1 MKSQCLFPSC
11 FQLWS
16 VRWKEIRTFSERAGL
31 GPLTSEPWRVEGGT
45 AALALQDPL
54 ASQSPP
60 WGEPLS
66 GSQGALQPLPGVCLP
81 TSRVLALV
89 A

>member
-1 MKSQCLFPSC
+1 MKFQCSFSSP

-16 VRWKEIRTFSERAGL
+16 VRWKETRRASGRAGL

-60 WGEPLS
+60 WGEPLVWVS
-66 GSQGALQPLPGVCLP
+66 GCPQAPPGACLP